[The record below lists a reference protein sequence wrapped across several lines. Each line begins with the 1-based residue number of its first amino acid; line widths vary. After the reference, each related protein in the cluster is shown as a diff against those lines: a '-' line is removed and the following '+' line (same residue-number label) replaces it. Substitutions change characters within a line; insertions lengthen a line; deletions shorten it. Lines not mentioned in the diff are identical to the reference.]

1 MFRTRK
7 RKPNENELLR
17 TVLAVALIV
26 GLSSACD
33 DTKQPKMSVH
43 SNVLVI
49 VIDSLRPDHVG
60 QYGYGRN
67 TTPAIDQLARE
78 GARFEN
84 AFAPTSASLAALT
97 TLLTS
102 LPPEQHG
109 LVSPDKGLH
118 PAVLTAPEVFAAR
131 GFATA
136 GFVPGPGLDKGR
148 GLSQGFETYV
158 EQPVDVKT
166 GRSDLQLEALRTRAS
181 EWLASWH
188 EERTEEPFLL
198 FVQLPRVD
206 FERVPPAPFAGM
218 FLDGNA
224 EATPL
229 ERAIARY
236 DEGIR
241 LADDAVGKLVA
252 QIDAM
257 GVREKTLVVVTS
269 NHGYE
274 FMERGTIGSA
284 TSLHDESI
292 HIPMIVRFPTRVDA
306 GKVVSEPARLMD
318 VGSTLMMFARVR
330 RPLEFGFSHE
340 AYGIAMRD
348 LTELIVGE
356 PQGRPVLVTGDLP
369 GKSQSLQLGSYKLI
383 RNLARGGTEP
393 GSSSHQLFNVEEDPL
408 EQEDLSDVDP
418 KRTAVLSKKLSAWRE
433 ICAARPG
440 FAGPYP
446 VANP

>member
-7 RKPNENELLR
+7 RNPNENGLLR
-17 TVLAVALIV
+17 TVLAVALVV
-26 GLSSACD
+26 GLGSACD
-33 DTKQPKMSVH
+33 DSKQPKTSVY

-49 VIDSLRPDHVG
+49 VIDSLRSDHVG
-60 QYGYGRN
+60 NYGYARN
-67 TTPAIDQLARE
+67 TTPAMDQLARE

-84 AFAPTSASLAALT
+84 AFAPTSASLPALT

-109 LVSPDKGLH
+109 LVSPDKGLGSA
-118 PAVLTAPEVFAAR
+118 AVTAPEVFAES

-181 EWLASWH
+181 DWLAAWH
-188 EERTEEPFLL
+188 EERPEEPFFL

-206 FERVPPAPFAGM
+206 FERVPPAPFAGT
-218 FLDGNA
+218 FLDGDA

-252 QIDAM
+252 QIDTM
-257 GVREKTLVVVTS
+257 GIREKTLVVVTS
-269 NHGYE
+269 NHGHE
-274 FMERGTIGSA
+274 FMERGRIGSA

-306 GKVVSEPARLMD
+306 GKVVTEPARLMD

-330 RPLEFGFSHE
+330 RPLEFGFNHE

-348 LTELIVGE
+348 LTELLVGE
-356 PQGRPVLVTGDLP
+356 PRGRPVLIAGELP

-383 RNLARGGTEP
+383 RKLAQ
-393 GSSSHQLFNVEEDPL
+393 GSTTPDPSSYQLFNVEEDPR
-408 EQEDLSDVDP
+408 EQEDLSNVDAD
-418 KRTAVLSKKLSAWRE
+418 RTAVLSEKLSAWRE